1 MSDPRIIRDEL
12 GKVVEIYL
20 WDNYLNKAIDYPFDE
35 SNPLVKKLRE
45 WEKQNY
51 KLDLSDR
58 EPDPF
63 LYRTEKSLIQVSE
76 SSALPGI
83 TADDIGADWLAAIND
98 AIATHKSEITAHTP
112 QQVGAESAGA
122 VAEAFILHA
131 TSRNHPT
138 ATQSAPGLLSAA
150 DKAKLDGIATGASLN
165 ATDAALR
172 DRSTHTGTQP
182 ASSITG
188 LGIAQVAGLQAV
200 LSSLQPA
207 ITLPNWNNVNLIN
220 GWSGLIGYLKS
231 IENFVLLQG
240 LVNKSSKSVSGQIIG
255 VLPVGFR
262 PPYGAR
268 SYSSD
273 QSGTN
278 RLFIDINSNGE
289 ILYVNYSGAPQT
301 TTNLLIS
308 LWFYTGN

>member
-1 MSDPRIIRDEL
+1 MQDPKVIRDEL
-12 GKVVEIYL
+12 GKVVEVYL
-20 WDNYLNKAIDYPFDE
+20 WDNYLNKAILYPFDE
-35 SNPLVKKLRE
+35 SEPLVKKLRS
-45 WEKQNY
+45 WEKENY
-51 KLDLSDR
+51 KLDLNDR
-58 EPDPF
+58 IEES
-63 LYRTEKSLIQVSE
+63 LYQDS
-76 SSALPGI
+76 SSAI
-83 TADDIGADWLAAIND
+83 TLELDAKLEDNVGVDWVAAIDN
-98 AIATHKSEITAHTP
+98 ALATHKSELTAHTP
-112 QQVGAESAGA
+112 QQVGAESDGA
-122 VAEAFILHA
+122 VAEAIAFHA

-150 DKAKLDGIATGASLN
+150 DKAKLDGIATGATLN
-165 ATDAALR
+165 AADAQLR
-172 DRSTHTGTQP
+172 DRGNHTGTQP

-207 ITLPNWNNVNLIN
+207 IALPSWNNVNLIN

-240 LVNKSSKSVSGQIIG
+240 LVNKSSKPVSGQIIG